1 MSDRYFVGG
10 WLVEPEQSRLVRGS
24 ETAMLDPKA
33 VQVLSFLAKHANE
46 VVTKEQIIGSVWDG
60 AFVSDEVLTTAIW
73 SLLRALGD
81 DAKEP
86 RYIQTVP
93 RKGYRLIARVDHAG
107 AHASALPY
115 RSSFQLLR
123 LGLSRSD

>member
-1 MSDRYFVGG
+1 MNGRYYVGE

-24 ETAMLDPKA
+24 ESAKLDPKA
-33 VQVLSFLAKHANE
+33 VQVLSFLAKHPNE

-73 SLLRALGD
+73 SLRKALGD

-86 RYIQTVP
+86 RYIQTVWGF
-93 RKGYRLIARVDHAG
+93 GYVYVPEGTANESAAQDG
-107 AHASALPY
+107 DPAS
-115 RSSFQLLR
+115 
-123 LGLSRSD
+123 GE